1 MNNYQGKI
9 FIIGIN
15 FLNEKGII
23 LEHYQ
28 TSSIVIE
35 VKESIIK
42 LRRKNQRYRILT
54 LFLNGIFILKILLTL
69 IIIKK

>member
-54 LFLNGIFILKILLTL
+54 LFLILQFLRDSFAFFKFE
-69 IIIKK
+69 